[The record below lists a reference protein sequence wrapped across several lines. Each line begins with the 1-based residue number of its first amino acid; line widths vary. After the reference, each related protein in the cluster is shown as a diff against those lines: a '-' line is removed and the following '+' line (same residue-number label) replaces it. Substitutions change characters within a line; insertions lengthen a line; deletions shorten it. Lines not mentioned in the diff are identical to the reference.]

1 MNYVFFVREQEYVK
15 LCQALRFRYRNALW
29 GFQHGGWKRGERTFK
44 KYLKIQKKQECFIIL
59 SASLALY
66 TSLGVIQICLF
77 EKLMMT
83 DDISTQDANCEVR
96 TFEAEEEDLQSEVQT
111 KNTDEAASRLTNHEN
126 EDVDFLPAGRII
138 PDEDKEA
145 DQSTSLPKIEEESSD
160 SDQEPKPEPERLLK
174 SSEKGII
181 DHVVWILDKEP
192 SLVNCRD
199 SDGYTPLHRA
209 CYNGHMNVVRVLLQR
224 GADVD
229 ARTEDGWQPLHCA
242 CRWGEYI
249 ALNIY
254 FKRNG

>member
-1 MNYVFFVREQEYVK
+1 
-15 LCQALRFRYRNALW
+15 
-29 GFQHGGWKRGERTFK
+29 
-44 KYLKIQKKQECFIIL
+44 
-59 SASLALY
+59 
-66 TSLGVIQICLF
+66 
-77 EKLMMT
+77 MT
-83 DDISTQDANCEVR
+83 DDIWSQEANCEVR
-96 TFEAEEEDLQSEVQT
+96 ALEGEEDLQSEVQT
-111 KNTDEAASRLTNHEN
+111 KNTNEAASRMTNHEN

-145 DQSTSLPKIEEESSD
+145 DQSTSLPKIEEESSS
-160 SDQEPKPEPERLLK
+160 SDQEPKPDPERLLK

-209 CYNGHMNVVRVLLQR
+209 CYNGHMNVVRILLQR

-249 ALNIY
+249 ALNID
-254 FKRNG
+254 FKVGSG